1 MAKRRRFGRTNPAG
15 NSFAIAVFLLSAGL
29 QTRAFAQQQT
39 VRTTPPPTGPVSVDA
54 FIDAL
59 KKQAETFETG
69 AADFDLPRP
78 HPLVAGLP
86 AGCEPE
92 LAKHLTDKFTGDP
105 QKDIYIRY
113 HLIYPIIHPKEKPVG
128 GEVFVSLSKMLPDK
142 IAFEQRP
149 YRKYDPPDIGQRYW
163 QLMQQASI
171 TTGYPPFQKQ
181 VWPPESLK
189 LMDAAAR
196 AKAEPLW
203 QEAASLKDK
212 FKTIDDKDAINYDLR
227 VGKTPW
233 MLRQVKGDALYGMV
247 ASGDPKM
254 LSAVVRTIEQQA
266 KSSPADAADSLAFLN
281 ATYFDGWLSAFPPA
295 ALKTAAG
302 DLKRAVVAGDNATGK
317 PQPGKAPARAPA
329 QPQQPA
335 VKKNVLQERAFTVI
349 TAMESGN
356 VPKRAA
362 PDELTRSSKTLPPLV
377 RRNLTAKTLDLKSVD
392 DAIERAVIGLEKVRA
407 PDVDLGPDSYWA
419 ADIVAWLQQWILPG
433 NQALACWAFLSTGE
447 NQYTPWLAKRIG
459 WVACFQST
467 STYDRAMR
475 LRMLSMLPQKT
486 WQPWMRRDA
495 DWLIGLMT
503 PQGGFTP
510 GISTLPKPPGADN
523 ANSQYAVLGLA
534 AAQDAGYDIDTR
546 VWRQIDKYWRDA
558 QIPPGNTDAGAW
570 AVKPARDIQKG
581 SDAFADR
588 ASGPMTAGGVLTLS
602 LTERFLDG
610 AKKLGTGNKTSPEL
624 AAGID
629 WLDKHFDL
637 NQIDGDSDL
646 YYYCWTIQNVGQAI
660 GYRKFNNVDWFR
672 EATATLLNQQGPD
685 GLWKGPKGPTVSTSF
700 ALLYLYRARGPLAVC
715 KVRFGD
721 EKKNVAPAWNNRPN
735 DLQNLTDDMSHR
747 LEVPTSWQ
755 IADLD
760 QPVNELVESATLY
773 LATDKPFTLTDAQID
788 HLRDYL
794 NAGGM
799 LIASPEGGGAAA
811 VLNSYRDLAGKL
823 YPGKQFVKAEPN
835 HPFFTLNQKVTEKIT
850 VPTLD
855 NGVRPLIV
863 LVEKDLSKDLQADA
877 SGKRDSFTLLTNIYL
892 YATGLVPKRPRMLTN
907 YVVAPEKAPSATVTA
922 ARIKYDGN
930 YDPEPAS
937 LSQLG
942 ALLATKGGIDLKS
955 STMAA
960 ADLTPA
966 TQVAFLTVSESAE
979 LKDADAAALRKWIDA
994 GGTLWIDAA
1003 GGRVAASAAV
1013 DSALAKLGYQPGDPK
1028 PCDDTPVFTGKTRR
1042 AGGTDVSKP
1051 TYRNFLE
1058 ADRATLRQIVSGTR
1072 PAVYITRGDVAAA
1085 LAGANTYG
1093 ISGFGVDTARGMV
1106 LNSILNLTAK

>member
-1 MAKRRRFGRTNPAG
+1 MGSTLRAGQSRYFRGFAAVLAVAAASAAPAVG
-15 NSFAIAVFLLSAGL
+15 QIFH
-29 QTRAFAQQQT
+29 
-39 VRTTPPPTGPVSVDA
+39 TTKPATGPVTVDQ
-54 FIDAL
+54 FIEAL
-59 KKQAETFETG
+59 KKQAATFDTG

-78 HPLVAGLP
+78 HPLVDGLP
-86 AGCEPE
+86 AGCEAE
-92 LAKHLTDKFTGDP
+92 LAKHLNDKFTGDP

-113 HLIYPIIHPKEKPVG
+113 HLIYPVIHPKATPVP
-128 GEVFVSLSKMLPDK
+128 GEVFVAFSKVLPDK

-149 YRKYDPPDIGQRYW
+149 FRKFDPPDIGHRYW

-189 LMDAAAR
+189 LMDASAR

-203 QEAASLKDK
+203 EEAKSLKDK
-212 FKTIDDKDAINYDLR
+212 FKTIDDKDAVNYNLR

-233 MLRQVKGDALYGMV
+233 MLRQVRGDALYGML

-254 LSAVVRTIEQQA
+254 LAAVIRTIAQQA
-266 KSSPADAADSLAFLN
+266 ISEPTAASDSLAFLN
-281 ATYFDGWLSAFPPA
+281 QAYFDGWLSTYSPA
-295 ALKTAAG
+295 ILKQAAG
-302 DLKRAVVAGDNATGK
+302 ELKRAVVAGDAAAGRPAPGRMSPK
-317 PQPGKAPARAPA
+317 SRAPSPPQPVV
-329 QPQQPA
+329 Q
-335 VKKNVLQERAFTVI
+335 KNILQERAFTVI
-349 TAMESGN
+349 TAMESGS
-356 VPKRAA
+356 VPKRASA
-362 PDELTRSSKTLPPLV
+362 DELTRNSKTLPPLV
-377 RRNLTAKTLDLKSVD
+377 RRNLTARTLDLKSVD

-419 ADIVAWLQQWILPG
+419 ADIAAWLQQWILPG

-459 WVACFQST
+459 WVACYQSA

-475 LRMLSMLPQKT
+475 LRMLSMLPQKN

-495 DWLIGLMT
+495 DWLIQTMT

-510 GISTLPKPPGADN
+510 GVSTLPKPPGADN

-534 AAQDAGYDIDTR
+534 AAQDAGYDIDAR

-558 QIPPGNTDAGAW
+558 QFPSGNADAGAW

-581 SDAFADR
+581 SDAFVDR

-602 LTERFLDG
+602 ITERFLEG

-624 AAGID
+624 AAGIE

-646 YYYCWTIQNVGQAI
+646 YYYLWTIQNVGQAI

-672 EATATLLNQQGPD
+672 EATVTLLNQQGPD

-721 EKKNVAPAWNNRPN
+721 DKKNVAPAWNNRPN
-735 DLQNLTDDMSHR
+735 DLQNLTDDMSRR

-760 QPVNELVESATLY
+760 QPVNELIESATLY
-773 LATDKPFTLTDAQID
+773 FVTDKSFTLKDEQIG

-799 LIASPEGGGAAA
+799 LVASPEGGGAAS
-811 VLNSYRDLAGKL
+811 VLNSFRDLAAKL
-823 YPGKQFVKAEPN
+823 YPGRQFTKAEAA
-835 HPFFTLNQKVTEKIT
+835 HPFFTLNQKVGEKIP
-850 VPTLD
+850 VSILD
-855 NGVRPLIV
+855 NGIRPLIV
-863 LVEKDLSKDLQADA
+863 LVEKDLSKDLQADNA
-877 SGKRDSFTLLTNIYL
+877 GKRDSFNLLTNIYL
-892 YATGLVPKRPRMLTN
+892 YATGLAPKRPRMLTN
-907 YVVAPEKAPSATVTA
+907 YVVAPEAPAKATVTA

-930 YDPEPAS
+930 FDPEPAS
-937 LSQLG
+937 LSQLS
-942 ALLATKGGIDLKS
+942 ALLAKKGGVDLKI
-955 STMAA
+955 STLAG

-966 TQVAFLTVSESAE
+966 TQVAFLTVTESAQ
-979 LKDADAAALRKWIDA
+979 LADADATALRKWIDA

-1003 GGRVAASAAV
+1003 GGRAAASAAV
-1013 DSALAKLGYQPGDPK
+1013 DSILAKLGYQPGDLK
-1028 PCDDTPVFTGKTRR
+1028 PCDDTPILTGKTRR
-1042 AGGTDVSKP
+1042 PGGIDVSKP
-1051 TYRNFLE
+1051 TYRNFVE
-1058 ADRATLRQIVSGTR
+1058 GDRATLRQALSGSR
-1072 PAVYITRGDVAAA
+1072 PAVYVTRGDVAAA

-1093 ISGFGVDTARGMV
+1093 ISGFGVDTVRGMV
-1106 LNSILNLTAK
+1106 ANSILNPQSK